1 MWTVE
6 AFDAA
11 VRRHDAGLAARGLT
25 IWVGSEPTF
34 TDRTNQSPPW
44 LNRALGGDKEER
56 ARALLG
62 GLCRRF
68 AGGLVLRSVGRQY
81 PGEDAPRWNLG
92 LCRPRDGAAL
102 WQGGWYRFARPMLC
116 SPTVAGSSVASSSSA
131 GAAPSQQSQAGETS

>member
-1 MWTVE
+1 MWTTE

-34 TDRTNQSPPW
+34 TDRTAQSAQW
-44 LNRALGGDKEER
+44 LNRALGGDKEKR
-56 ARALLG
+56 AQALLG

-92 LCRPRDGAAL
+92 LYRRRDGTAF
-102 WQGGWYRFARPMLC
+102 WQRPLDPLLAQPGADSPPVGARARDPGQR
-116 SPTVAGSSVASSSSA
+116 PA
-131 GAAPSQQSQAGETS
+131 